1 MPDMDLPPVETT
13 TELATYGFSKFYL
26 FTMSVEWAYNSI
38 WSRYRYD
45 NHNDYIQSI
54 DIYKHDHINVH
65 KYDHINTHKH
75 DHINDHINVHKY
87 DHIDIYKY
95 DHIDMLNL
103 DCYASSM

>member
-13 TELATYGFSKFYL
+13 TEPATYDFSKFYL

-38 WSRYRYD
+38 WSRYDGVHFVHD
-45 NHNDYIQSI
+45 NIQSI
-54 DIYKHDHINVH
+54 NVYKYDHFDIYK
-65 KYDHINTHKH
+65 YDHFDIYKYNHF
-75 DHINDHINVHKY
+75 DIYKY

-103 DCYASSM
+103 DYLAPSM